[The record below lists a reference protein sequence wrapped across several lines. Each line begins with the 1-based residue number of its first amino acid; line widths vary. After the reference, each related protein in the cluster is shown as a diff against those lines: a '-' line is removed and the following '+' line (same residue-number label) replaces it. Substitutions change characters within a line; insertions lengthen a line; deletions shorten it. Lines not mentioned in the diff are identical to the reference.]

1 VKIAVQEALGA
12 LNDVESRYAPPWL
25 NLQGDPKLLRRSPR
39 IAVVGSRDAS
49 DSGLAS
55 AAEVAAFV
63 AKAGGT
69 VVSGLAR
76 GIDAAAHVAA
86 IKAGGKTI
94 AVLGTPL
101 GQCAVRENAGLQ
113 KHIGEE
119 HLLVSQFADDAVVQK
134 SFFVQR
140 NRTMALICEASI
152 IVEAGDG
159 SGTLSQG
166 WEAIRL
172 GRPLFLSRLVAEN
185 KSLGWPAEMLRYGAA
200 VLDRFE
206 GLFGF
211 VPSGQSEELAD
222 ARLF

>member
-1 VKIAVQEALGA
+1 LGA

-49 DSGLAS
+49 DSGLAL

-101 GQCAVRENAGLQ
+101 GQCAVRENASLQ

>member
-1 VKIAVQEALGA
+1 MKIAVQEALGA

-101 GQCAVRENAGLQ
+101 GQCAVRENASLQ

>member
-49 DSGLAS
+49 DSGLAL

-101 GQCAVRENAGLQ
+101 GQCAVRENASLQ

>member
-1 VKIAVQEALGA
+1 MKIAVQEALGA

-49 DSGLAS
+49 DSGLAL

-101 GQCAVRENAGLQ
+101 GQCAVRENASLQ

>member
-1 VKIAVQEALGA
+1 
-12 LNDVESRYAPPWL
+12 
-25 NLQGDPKLLRRSPR
+25 
-39 IAVVGSRDAS
+39 
-49 DSGLAS
+49 
-55 AAEVAAFV
+55 
-63 AKAGGT
+63 
-69 VVSGLAR
+69 
-76 GIDAAAHVAA
+76 
-86 IKAGGKTI
+86 
-94 AVLGTPL
+94 
-101 GQCAVRENAGLQ
+101 
-113 KHIGEE
+113 
-119 HLLVSQFADDAVVQK
+119 
-134 SFFVQR
+134 
-140 NRTMALICEASI
+140 MALICEASI